1 MDVAR
6 MSEAHVPEPG
16 TIEGPSRQDLL
27 HIYEQTGT
35 IAVVGASADTRKL
48 VPARY
53 AYHRSH
59 PARR

>member
-27 HIYEQTGT
+27 RIYEQTGT
-35 IAVVGASADTRKL
+35 IAVVGASADT
-48 VPARY
+48 
-53 AYHRSH
+53 
-59 PARR
+59 